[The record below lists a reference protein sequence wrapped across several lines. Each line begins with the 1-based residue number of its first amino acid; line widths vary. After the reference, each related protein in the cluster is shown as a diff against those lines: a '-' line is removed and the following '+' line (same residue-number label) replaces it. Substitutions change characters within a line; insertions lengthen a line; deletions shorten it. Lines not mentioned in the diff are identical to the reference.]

1 MPRAAQSAVT
11 TTSFRGE
18 ARRPESVIRALGY
31 GFRTSR
37 CAAIRNES
45 RYIVEF
51 SGAAFRRDR

>member
-1 MPRAAQSAVT
+1 MPRAAQSALT

-18 ARRPESVIRALGY
+18 ARRPESVIPALGY

-37 CAAIRNES
+37 CAAIRNDR

-51 SGAAFRRDR
+51 SAAVFRRDR